1 MIYSKQFLIFRS
13 LGWLTKRPPILYLP
27 HLYVAPS
34 LLGGRGVFTAAE
46 IPAGT
51 IIELAPVILLS
62 SEDRNT
68 IHDTHLHDYYFQW
81 DGDKAAI
88 ALGLGSL
95 YNHHDEANAN
105 FELDYEFRQIRFA
118 ALRTIQSGE
127 EITTDYRS
135 GAPEMK
141 LWFRA

>member
-1 MIYSKQFLIFRS
+1 M
-13 LGWLTKRPPILYLP
+13 LTKLSPILSLP

-34 LLGGRGVFTAAE
+34 PLGGRGVFTAAE

-62 SEDRNT
+62 AEDRTT
-68 IHDTHLHDYYFQW
+68 IHETHLHDYYFQW
-81 DGDKAAI
+81 DGDQAAI

-95 YNHHDEANAN
+95 YNHNDEANAD

-118 ALRTIQSGE
+118 ALRTIKTGE
-127 EITTDYRS
+127 EITTNYRN
-135 GAPEMK
+135 GDPEMK